1 MFSCMWNGERIDAFE
16 ISKPEGLER
25 EIRRAAQNK
34 ELRCIDP
41 NCEYPELGFRHG
53 AKKGAHF
60 YHFRDSNCGYAY
72 FEKNDKP
79 IIREVRKALFE
90 HFKSNGYNVER
101 ECRLP
106 IGGKFCHLL
115 FNMDNRKI
123 VLQIADR
130 KTQIKDRE
138 TLQEACSKNKCALKW
153 IVVGDPNDD
162 QDEYRNYHMNRYLF
176 NNSANKDVVII
187 NDAADTISQTKYIED
202 AHFLGSEKY
211 FKEKASL
218 NQLTFI
224 NGELAIWG
232 FYDRFKQW
240 FSVMAEEKDA
250 KNRKEREFWRKE
262 HEENEKKAAFL
273 ETSVQRTAR
282 PFQPKY
288 TSLVNANYTEKNY
301 SPKVE
306 EPSYSPI
313 DYSKFV
319 VGVKVEHEKYG
330 GGVIIAIDRE
340 NKKAR
345 LRFDN
350 GVEDNFSIDNLAKSS
365 GFKLKG

>member
-25 EIRRAAQNK
+25 EIRKAAKNK

-41 NCEYPELGFRHG
+41 NCECPELGFRHG

-60 YHFRDSNCGYAY
+60 YHFCDSNCGYAY
-72 FEKNDKP
+72 FEKSDKS
-79 IIREVRKALFE
+79 IIRDVRKVLFE

-123 VLQIADR
+123 VLQIADQ

-138 TLQEACSKNKCALKW
+138 MLQEACSKNKCALKW
-153 IVVGDPNDD
+153 IVVGNPNDN
-162 QDEYRNYHMNRYLF
+162 QDEYRNYHMNRYLL
-176 NNSANKDVVII
+176 NNSTNKDLVII
-187 NDAADTISQTKYIED
+187 NDVADTISQTKYIED
-202 AHFLGSEKY
+202 ARFSGCEKY
-211 FKEKASL
+211 FKVKAPL
-218 NQLTFI
+218 DQLSFI
-224 NGELAIWG
+224 NGELAISG
-232 FYDRFKQW
+232 FYEKFNRW
-240 FSVMAEEKDA
+240 FSVKAGEKDRQ
-250 KNRKEREFWRKE
+250 KRKDMEFWRKV
-262 HEENEKKAAFL
+262 HEENEKQAASFG
-273 ETSVQRTAR
+273 TSVQKTAR
-282 PFQPKY
+282 PFQPKN
-288 TSLVNANYTEKNY
+288 TSLVNSNYTEKNY
-301 SPKVE
+301 SPKIE

-350 GVEDNFSIDNLAKSS
+350 GVEDNFSIENLAKSS

>member
-1 MFSCMWNGERIDAFE
+1 MFNCMWNGERIDAFE

-25 EIRRAAQNK
+25 EIRRAAKNK

-41 NCEYPELGFRHG
+41 NCECPELGFKHG

-79 IIREVRKALFE
+79 IIRDVRKVLFE

-138 TLQEACSKNKCALKW
+138 TLQEACSKNKCDLKW
-153 IVVGDPNDD
+153 IVVGDPNDN
-162 QDEYRNYHMNRYLF
+162 QDEYSNYHMNRYLL
-176 NNSANKDVVII
+176 NNSANKDLVII
-187 NDAADTISQTKYIED
+187 NDVADTISQTKYIED
-202 AHFLGSEKY
+202 ARFSGSEKY

-218 NQLTFI
+218 NQLAFI
-224 NGELAIWG
+224 NGELTILG
-232 FYDRFKQW
+232 FYDRFKRW

-250 KNRKEREFWRKE
+250 QNRKEREFWRNA
-262 HEENEKKAAFL
+262 HVENEKQATFHG
-273 ETSVQRTAR
+273 TSVQRTAKSYHS
-282 PFQPKY
+282 KY
-288 TSLVNANYTEKNY
+288 TSSVNSDYTENNY
-301 SPKVE
+301 SSKVE

-319 VGVKVEHEKYG
+319 VGMKVEHEIYG
-330 GGVIIAIDRE
+330 DGVIIEIDRA
-340 NKKAR
+340 NKKVR

-350 GVEDNFSIDNLAKSS
+350 GVENKFSIDNLAKSS
-365 GFKLKG
+365 RFKLND